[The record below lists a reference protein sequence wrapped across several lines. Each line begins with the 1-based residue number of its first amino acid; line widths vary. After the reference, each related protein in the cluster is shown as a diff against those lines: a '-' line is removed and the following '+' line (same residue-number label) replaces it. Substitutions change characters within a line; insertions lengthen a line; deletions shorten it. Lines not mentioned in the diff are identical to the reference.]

1 MENGASQVFKA
12 LAKQETT
19 VKTTP
24 NVLTIAQPN
33 GAEIDSI
40 YLVYQSIFSLIIFKR

>member
-1 MENGASQVFKA
+1 MENGATQVFRTP
-12 LAKQETT
+12 AKQETT

-33 GAEIDSI
+33 GVEIDLI
-40 YLVYQSIFSLIIFKR
+40 DFVYQSIFV